1 MTGVLEKGKYY
12 FSFLKAYLCMFEI
25 GKVGTHA

>member
-12 FSFLKAYLCMFEI
+12 LSFLKAYLCMCEI
-25 GKVGTHA
+25 GQVGTHA